1 MSHLSDTSN
10 VSRRSQ
16 SSLSCRRSISAV
28 LLLMNGIAHAAV
40 IAVVV
45 FLAHPIGVSGF
56 LRLFNGLV
64 YVALMVCLAHA
75 VARNRH
81 ILLGGVVSGVF
92 GASCLFSILL
102 VVFFDFPLFLLFF
115 VFLPYG
121 ITLTLASILL
131 IMEFIEAK
139 RQQRT
144 EKCHETTE

>member
-10 VSRRSQ
+10 ASRRSQ
-16 SSLSCRRSISAV
+16 SSLSCGRSISAV

-56 LRLFNGLV
+56 LRMLNGLV

-81 ILLGGVVSGVF
+81 ILLGAVVSGFF
-92 GASCLFSILL
+92 GISYLFSIHL

-115 VFLPYG
+115 FLPYG
-121 ITLTLASILL
+121 VTLTLASILL
-131 IMEFIEAK
+131 IMEFTKAK
-139 RQQRT
+139 KQQRT
-144 EKCHETTE
+144 EKCHETTA

>member
-16 SSLSCRRSISAV
+16 SSLSCRRSISAI

-56 LRLFNGLV
+56 LRSLNGLI
-64 YVALMVCLAHA
+64 YVTLMVCLAHA

-81 ILLGGVVSGVF
+81 ILLGAVVSGVF
-92 GASCLFSILL
+92 GISCLLSIHLI
-102 VVFFDFPLFLLFF
+102 VFFDFPLFLLFL
-115 VFLPYG
+115 FLPYG
-121 ITLTLASILL
+121 VTLTLASILL
-131 IMEFIEAK
+131 IIEFIKGKE
-139 RQQRT
+139 QERT
-144 EKCHETTE
+144 KTGLGTPE